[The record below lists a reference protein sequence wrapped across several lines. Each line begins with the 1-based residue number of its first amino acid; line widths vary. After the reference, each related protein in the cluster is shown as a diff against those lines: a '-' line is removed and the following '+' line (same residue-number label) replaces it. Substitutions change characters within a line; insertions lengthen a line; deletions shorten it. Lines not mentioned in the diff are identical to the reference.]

1 MQKPLFFG
9 TKALNISFLKNKGN
23 YLKRNSSLY
32 ETGFLE
38 TSAEDTRHQI
48 GIRMNKY
55 VYEVCDY
62 YILSNLK
69 ESNIFSRTLK
79 YLEGHILL
87 LKYKEPSFSMYVWR
101 ESIILYYWFS

>member
-9 TKALNISFLKNKGN
+9 TKALNTSFLKNKGN
-23 YLKRNSSLY
+23 DLKRNSSLDKT
-32 ETGFLE
+32 EFLE
-38 TSAEDTRHQI
+38 TSAEDARHQI

-55 VYEVCDY
+55 VYEVCGY

-87 LKYKEPSFSMYVWR
+87 LECKEPSFSMYV
-101 ESIILYYWFS
+101 